1 MHNKHRAVI
10 LFLPLL
16 MLVPETTAAEKQH
29 YLLNCRLMDRAS
41 LLYKRYCIGELG
53 EQRQR
58 CIHRPCIPQIAV
70 TTNFH
75 SQYDPARKGAGSGV
89 ANTVTSTPGVT
100 GTNSSVVGSG
110 VSIAGG
116 VEGQVGD
123 AVSST
128 GEMVGG
134 VAAGVTGAVS
144 GTIGAL
150 GGP

>member
-16 MLVPETTAAEKQH
+16 MLVPETLAAEKQH
-29 YLLNCRLMDRAS
+29 YLLNWRLMDRAS

-53 EQRQR
+53 EQRLR
-58 CIHRPCIPQIAV
+58 CLHRPCIPQIAV

-89 ANTVTSTPGVT
+89 FNTVTSTSGLT
-100 GTNSSVVGSG
+100 GTDSSVVGG
-110 VSIAGG
+110 GFSIAGG
-116 VEGQVGD
+116 

-134 VAAGVTGAVS
+134 VADGLAGAVS